1 MAHNMERSRSIYPS
15 LRLAG
20 GHLLESRQAGLRRTH
35 GSAHG
40 LQPVGERGGVLYVND
55 SRATF
60 LDASLASIAELR
72 APFVWIAGA
81 WSDDLTEG
89 VAQEFGLD
97 RLRAVVLFGAGH
109 DHHAFEDGG
118 RLFVADD
125 VRSATL
131 LASRIA
137 ARGEVVLFSPAC
149 PSGHQYAN
157 YEERGT
163 DFKRAVNEL

>member
-1 MAHNMERSRSIYPS
+1 MTYNMERSKSINPS

-20 GHLLESRQAGLRRTH
+20 GHLLESRQAALQLAR
-35 GSAHG
+35 GSAHR
-40 LQPVGERGGVLYVND
+40 LEPVRERDGVLFVND

-60 LDASLASIAELR
+60 LDASLASIAEVGG
-72 APFVWIAGA
+72 PFIWIAGA
-81 WSDDLTEG
+81 WSDELTEG

-97 RLRAVVLFGAGH
+97 RLRAVVLFGSGH
-109 DHHAFEDGG
+109 DRHAFKDGG
-118 RLFVADD
+118 HLFVADD
-125 VRSATL
+125 VRTATFI
-131 LASRIA
+131 ASSIA
-137 ARGEVVLFSPAC
+137 APGEVVLFSPAC

>member
-1 MAHNMERSRSIYPS
+1 MPTFPS

-20 GHLLESRQAGLRRTH
+20 GQLLESREAGLQRIH
-35 GSAHG
+35 GWGHRME
-40 LQPVGERGGVLYVND
+40 PVTERDGVLYVND

-60 LDASLASIAELR
+60 LDASLASISELR
-72 APFVWIAGA
+72 GPFIWIAGA
-81 WSDDLTEG
+81 WSDELTEG

-97 RLRAVVLFGAGH
+97 RLRAVVLFGTGH
-109 DHHAFEDGG
+109 DRHAFKDGG

-125 VRSATL
+125 VPTATF

-137 ARGEVVLFSPAC
+137 APGEVVLFSPAC
-149 PSGHQYAN
+149 PSGQQYAN